1 MTAATATGAGVEFT
15 ATTTP
20 TTNTSLAPQNDYV
33 VWQNSAV
40 ITTRAVDFT
49 RIAFKM
55 IGSAKTADLQNF
67 RLYVDGVQVG
77 SAIAN
82 LDANNYVTFDLSA
95 SPKRMEAGSRV
106 IKLVADIIAGSSLNF
121 KFRVSVSADANF
133 VDTQYNVNTAPTTA
147 TTSGSFTVADVT
159 SGVQTIASG
168 TLTFLKTANS
178 PSGNIVNTASNAT
191 LGKFTLTAAGERV
204 KVESLYVRIIFTNV
218 TGTDDCTA
226 SSTVCTTAASMLL
239 RNGMLLANGVQVG
252 STTSISPVA
261 AGTLF
266 SPGSSL
272 IVEPGSPV
280 TLEVRGDIY
289 DATGTYNDIDA
300 TDTLQIRIVAGSSNA
315 QGLVSL
321 SSLSVPS
328 ASTDGNTLTVKT
340 GGLTLSTNPAYT
352 AQTVVAPLTA
362 YKLASFNL
370 VANTT
375 EAVNI
380 TAINV
385 AIDDVSS
392 YASNL
397 YVKYGT
403 KTTSVKPTVAA
414 SNSWSINE
422 VLAAGATIPIE
433 VYIDV
438 SSSMTS
444 GDGIATVDVDGTTV
458 SSAVSADSSGTA
470 TGQTINFSTGTF
482 TPSFASTPQNQI
494 VSGAQA
500 VEIGR
505 WKFTSSYQDY
515 IIQEIKID
523 PDVAANAGGDS
534 AADTSDNAEDA
545 IVSLTLKDGST
556 VLGTESFNSSTAVSG
571 TGSTGVYYFTGL
583 NVNVPASTS
592 KTLTVV
598 ANFTIPSATA
608 GNSGLRIIPALTY
621 VKRMDTQG
629 TVTETE
635 DAADGDL
642 YEANSTY
649 VYRTVPTLS
658 QIDLTNG
665 TISNGQVLDLYKFKV
680 AAPTQGDVYI
690 KQFKIDVSWSDA
702 PTADA
707 LELESLKLY
716 KDGVDITTSVAITD
730 EDAGTSAEGTSGITE
745 DSLKIVITWDG
756 GTEDTIQAG
765 ESTTYT
771 IRGTPQGFVASGST
785 DTTHDS
791 VALIFT
797 TDSAGVTFGS
807 TTVDYIGYL
816 NTDSTAQLG
825 SQMSLY
831 TSATASTSAE
841 TAQLIW
847 SDGSAVA
854 HSASTTAGTGDWTNS
869 YLLQSLTPQAWAD

>member
-20 TTNTSLAPQNDYV
+20 TTNTSLTPQNDYV

-40 ITTRAVDFT
+40 VTTRAVDFT

-55 IGSAKTADLQNF
+55 VGSAKTADIQNY

-82 LDANNYVTFDLSA
+82 LDANNYVTFDLTG
-95 SPKRMEAGSRV
+95 SPKRLEAGSRV
-106 IKLVADIIAGSSLNF
+106 IKLMADIIGGSSLNF

-239 RNGMLLANGVQVG
+239 RNGMLLANGVQIG
-252 STTSISPVA
+252 STTSISPIT

-280 TLEVRGDIY
+280 TLEVRGDVY

-300 TDTLQIRIVAGSSNA
+300 TDTLQVSVIAGSSNA
-315 QGLVSL
+315 QGTVSL
-321 SSLSVPS
+321 ASLSTPS
-328 ASTDGNTLTVKT
+328 ASTTGNVLTVKT
-340 GGLTLSTNPAYT
+340 GGLSLSVNPAYT
-352 AQTVVAPLTA
+352 AQKVVAPLTA
-362 YKLASFNL
+362 YRLAMFNL

-397 YVKYGT
+397 YVKYGA
-403 KTTSVKPTVAA
+403 KTTDVKPTVAA
-414 SNSWSINE
+414 SNSWSISE
-422 VLAAGATIPIE
+422 TLAAGATIPIE

-438 SSSMTS
+438 SSLMTS
-444 GDGIATVDVDGTTV
+444 GDGVATVDVDGTTV
-458 SSAVSADSSGTA
+458 SSAVSADTSGTVA
-470 TGQTINFSTGTF
+470 GQTINFSTGAF
-482 TPSFASTPQNQI
+482 AAAFASTPQNQ
-494 VSGAQA
+494 VVAGNQA

-505 WKFTSSYQDY
+505 WKLTSSYQEY
-515 IIQEIKID
+515 TIQEIKID
-523 PDVAANAGGDS
+523 PDKNTSPG
-534 AADTSDNAEDA
+534 TSDNSEDV
-545 IVSLTLKDGST
+545 IVSVSLKDGET
-556 VLGTESFNSSTAVSG
+556 VLATESFNNVDAN
-571 TGSTGVYYFTGL
+571 GSTGGYYFTGL
-583 NVNVPASTS
+583 NIVVPASTS

-635 DAADGDL
+635 DAAGGDL

-649 VYRTVPTLS
+649 VYRTIPTLS
-658 QIDLTNG
+658 KEALT
-665 TISNGQVLDLYKFKV
+665 
-680 AAPTQGDVYI
+680 
-690 KQFKIDVSWSDA
+690 
-702 PTADA
+702 
-707 LELESLKLY
+707 
-716 KDGVDITTSVAITD
+716 
-730 EDAGTSAEGTSGITE
+730 
-745 DSLKIVITWDG
+745 
-756 GTEDTIQAG
+756 
-765 ESTTYT
+765 STT
-771 IRGTPQGFVASGST
+771 
-785 DTTHDS
+785 
-791 VALIFT
+791 
-797 TDSAGVTFGS
+797 
-807 TTVDYIGYL
+807 
-816 NTDSTAQLG
+816 
-825 SQMSLY
+825 
-831 TSATASTSAE
+831 
-841 TAQLIW
+841 
-847 SDGSAVA
+847 
-854 HSASTTAGTGDWTNS
+854 
-869 YLLQSLTPQAWAD
+869 